1 MRGGATMGYAKRT
14 IVLTED
20 QRRYL
25 KEYTSKGVK
34 PVQAVKRAQI
44 LLEVD
49 STNGRKPV
57 TEREIAEKVGVHLPT
72 VKSVKKAFHD
82 HQGDVEKVVIRK
94 KREMGPR
101 EIKVTGDVEA
111 RLIALC
117 CSPVPEGYARWT
129 VRLLAD
135 KMIELN
141 YIDGISPMTV
151 SRTLKKMNSSLT

>member
-1 MRGGATMGYAKRT
+1 MGYAKRT

-25 KEYTSKGVK
+25 KEFTTKGIK

-44 LLEVD
+44 LLEAD
-49 STNGRKPV
+49 RGKDRKPV
-57 TEREIAEKVGVHLPT
+57 TERNIAEKVGLSLPT

-101 EIKVTGDVEA
+101 EIKMTGDVEA

-135 KMIELN
+135 RMVELN
-141 YIDGISPMTV
+141 YIDELSPMTV
-151 SRTLKKMNSSLT
+151 FRTLKKTNSSLT

>member
-1 MRGGATMGYAKRT
+1 MRYTKRT

-20 QRRYL
+20 QRKYL
-25 KEYTSKGVK
+25 EEYTAKGVK
-34 PVQAVKRAQI
+34 PVQAVKRALL
-44 LLEVD
+44 LLEAD
-49 STNGRKPV
+49 EAKGRRPK

-72 VKSVKKAFHD
+72 VKSLKKAFHD
-82 HQGDVEKVVIRK
+82 YQGDVEKVVIRK

-129 VRLLAD
+129 VRLIAD
-135 KMIELN
+135 KMVELN
-141 YIDGISPMTV
+141 YIDDISPMTV
-151 SRTLKKMNSSLT
+151 SRTLKKTNLSLT

>member
-1 MRGGATMGYAKRT
+1 MEYAKRN

-20 QRRYL
+20 QRKYL
-25 KEYTSKGVK
+25 KEYTAKGIK

-44 LLEVD
+44 LLEAD
-49 STNGRKPV
+49 SAKGHRPMK
-57 TEREIAEKVGVHLPT
+57 EREIAERVGVHLPT

-82 HQGDVEKVVIRK
+82 QQGDVEKVVIRK

-111 RLIALC
+111 HLIALC

-135 KMIELN
+135 KMVELN
-141 YIDGISPMTV
+141 YIDDISPMTI
-151 SRTLKKMNSSLT
+151 SRTLKKTNLSLT

>member
-1 MRGGATMGYAKRT
+1 MGYAKRT

-25 KEYTSKGVK
+25 KEFTTKGIK

-44 LLEVD
+44 LLEAD
-49 STNGRKPV
+49 GAQDRKPV
-57 TEREIAEKVGVHLPT
+57 TEINIAEKVGVSLPA

-101 EIKVTGDVEA
+101 EIKMTGDVEA

-117 CSPVPEGYARWT
+117 CSSVPEGYARWT
-129 VRLLAD
+129 IRLLAN
-135 KMIELN
+135 KMVELN
-141 YIDGISPMTV
+141 YIDEISPMTV
-151 SRTLKKMNSSLT
+151 SRTLKKTNSSLT

>member
-1 MRGGATMGYAKRT
+1 MGYAKRT

-25 KEYTSKGVK
+25 KEYTTKGVK

-44 LLEVD
+44 LLEAD
-49 STNGRKPV
+49 GSKDREPV
-57 TEREIAEKVGVHLPT
+57 KERDIAEKVGVSIPT
-72 VKSVKKAFHD
+72 VKAVKKTFHD
-82 HQGDVEKVVIRK
+82 HKGDVEKVVIRK

-101 EIKVTGDVEA
+101 EIKMTGDVEA

-135 KMIELN
+135 RMVELN
-141 YIDGISPMTV
+141 YIDELSPMTV
-151 SRTLKKMNSSLT
+151 SRTLKKTNLSLT